1 MLFFLNSAIFLFKKT
16 QDFRKMPTEK
26 QIIEQITKGNL
37 ALPPLKIRLLKNKSA
52 SEDNLFTTSVI
63 EVDWQGKKTKFAV
76 TLKSISTPKAFQ
88 AAINHLKLMSP
99 PGDYGLMLI
108 MPFLN
113 DDQLHE
119 LESNG
124 LSGIDLCGNGVV
136 IAPDTFAVF
145 RSGGKNLFPSS
156 ALIKNV
162 YRKNSSMVS
171 RAFLALPSYNTVQ
184 EICEEVNRLNLLI
197 SSWNKTP
204 MSISTV
210 SKALKTLENDL
221 IISRED
227 AISLLQPDKLL
238 DKLSEYYSP
247 VVIKK
252 AIRLKLM
259 VEKESM
265 TKTLRET
272 AQQAGLPLVAAG
284 TSSVSQYAVMQRGDV
299 LSLYCPRIEKIA
311 EMLPGS
317 QSDRFPN
324 LELIETEDETVF
336 FDAREQENFRW
347 ASPIQVYLELM
358 AGDKRDRETAEQLK
372 TLIIKNVSNRKPE

>member
-1 MLFFLNSAIFLFKKT
+1 MLFFLNSAIFLFKKAR
-16 QDFRKMPTEK
+16 DFRKMPTEK
-26 QIIEQITKGNL
+26 QIIERIAEGNL
-37 ALPPLKIRLLKNKSA
+37 ALPPLKIRLLKNKST
-52 SEDNLFTTSVI
+52 SEDNLFNTSVI
-63 EVDWQGKKTKFAV
+63 EVDWRGKKTKFAV

-88 AAINHLKLMSP
+88 AALNQLKLMSP

-124 LSGIDLCGNGVV
+124 LSGIDLCGNGVI
-136 IAPDTFAVF
+136 IAPGTFAVF

-171 RAFLALPSYNTVQ
+171 RAFLALPNYNTVQ
-184 EICEEVNRLNLLI
+184 EICEEVNRRNLLI

-221 IISRED
+221 IISREN
-227 AISLLQPDKLL
+227 AICLLQPDKLL

-265 TKTLRET
+265 TQALREA
-272 AQQAGLPLVAAG
+272 AQQAGLPLVVTGA
-284 TSSVSQYAVMQRGDV
+284 SSVSQYAVMQRGDV

-336 FDAREQENFRW
+336 FDAREQEHFRW

-372 TLIIKNVSNRKPE
+372 TLIVKNVSNRKPG

>member
-1 MLFFLNSAIFLFKKT
+1 
-16 QDFRKMPTEK
+16 MPTER
-26 QIIEQITKGNL
+26 QIIERIAEGNL

-52 SEDNLFTTSVI
+52 SEDNLFNTSVI

-88 AAINHLKLMSP
+88 AALNQLKLMSP
-99 PGDYGLMLI
+99 PVEYGLMVI

-113 DDQLHE
+113 DDQLYE
-119 LESNG
+119 LERNG

-136 IAPDTFAVF
+136 IAPGTFSVF
-145 RSGGKNLFPSS
+145 RSGSKNKFPSS

-171 RAFLALPSYNTVQ
+171 RAFLATPHYITVQ

-227 AISLLQPDKLL
+227 AICLLQPDKLL

-247 VVIKK
+247 VVVKK
-252 AIRLKLM
+252 AMRLKLM
-259 VEKESM
+259 VEKESI

-272 AQQAGLPLVAAG
+272 AQQAGLPLVATG
-284 TSSVSQYAVMQRGDV
+284 VSSVSQYAVMQRGDV
-299 LSLYCPRIEKIA
+299 LALYCPRIEKIA

-336 FDAREQENFRW
+336 FDAREQEKFRW

-358 AGDKRDRETAEQLK
+358 TGDKRDRETAEQLK
-372 TLIIKNVSNRKPE
+372 ALIIKNVSNRKQG

>member
-1 MLFFLNSAIFLFKKT
+1 
-16 QDFRKMPTEK
+16 MPTEK
-26 QIIEQITKGNL
+26 QIIERIAEGNL
-37 ALPPLKIRLLKNKSA
+37 ALPPLTIRLLKNKPA
-52 SEDNLFTTSVI
+52 PEDNLFTDIVI
-63 EVDWQGKKTKFAV
+63 EVEWQMKKTKFAV
-76 TLKSISTPKAFQ
+76 ALKSISTPKAFQ
-88 AAINHLKLMSP
+88 ASLNQLKMMSP
-99 PGDYGLMLI
+99 PKNYGLMLI

-113 DDQLHE
+113 DDQLYE

-124 LSGIDLCGNGVV
+124 ISGIDLCGNGVV
-136 IAPDTFAVF
+136 IAPGTLAVF
-145 RSGGKNLFPSS
+145 RSGGKNRFPSS
-156 ALIKNV
+156 ALIKNI

-171 RAFLALPSYNTVQ
+171 RAFLALPRYNTVQ
-184 EICEEVNRLNLLI
+184 EICEEVNNLNMLV

-210 SKALKTLENDL
+210 SKALKTLEEDL
-221 IISRED
+221 IISRKD
-227 AISLLQPDKLL
+227 AICLLQPDKLL

-252 AIRLKLM
+252 VIRLKLM
-259 VEKESM
+259 VENESM
-265 TKTLRET
+265 IQTLWEA
-272 AQQAGLPLVAAG
+272 AQQAGLPLVATG

-299 LSLYCPRIEKIA
+299 LSLYCPRIERIA

-336 FDAREQENFRW
+336 FDAREQQNFRW

-358 AGDKRDRETAEQLK
+358 AGDKRDRETAGQLKSFILKNLFQLK
-372 TLIIKNVSNRKPE
+372 TNSEFFA

>member
-1 MLFFLNSAIFLFKKT
+1 MS
-16 QDFRKMPTEK
+16 
-26 QIIEQITKGNL
+26 
-37 ALPPLKIRLLKNKSA
+37 LPV
-52 SEDNLFTTSVI
+52 E
-63 EVDWQGKKTKFAV
+63 
-76 TLKSISTPKAFQ
+76 
-88 AAINHLKLMSP
+88 
-99 PGDYGLMLI
+99 YGLMLI

-136 IAPDTFAVF
+136 IAPGTFAVF

-171 RAFLALPSYNTVQ
+171 RAFLAIPHFRTVQ

-197 SSWNKTP
+197 SGWNKTP

-227 AISLLQPDKLL
+227 AICLLQPDKLL
-238 DKLSEYYSP
+238 GKLSEYYSP

-252 AIRLKLM
+252 AMRLKLM
-259 VEKESM
+259 VEKESI

-272 AQQAGLPLVAAG
+272 AQQVGVPLVATGA
-284 TSSVSQYAVMQRGDV
+284 SSVSQYAVMQRGDV

-372 TLIIKNVSNRKPE
+372 ALIIKNVSNRKQG